1 MAGTNGNDAV
11 TEGSESGTSGWTRA
25 ERRPW
30 LAVLL
35 ATVVL
40 TFVNATSDIMEG
52 AGTHWS
58 QPILWEV
65 TSAIVIVALAPL
77 IGHAVQRWPF
87 RKDNIAGFA
96 AIHFALTFPFSLVHI
111 GFIFV
116 TRETA
121 YQLFGARY
129 GFFDDG
135 VAITLLYEWRK
146 DVLVYAAI
154 AATYWTFGY
163 IAERNRLASSP
174 PADDRIQ
181 LQDSGAAIFLSP
193 DDISHVE
200 AAGNYVEF
208 HTAARSHLVRG
219 TLSSWEQRLVARG
232 FVRVHRSR
240 LVNRSKIAALTPTRS
255 GDIEISLLDGR
266 TVAGSRRYREQL
278 SDRKSA

>member
-1 MAGTNGNDAV
+1 MAGTNGNGVV
-11 TEGSESGTSGWTRA
+11 TDGSETGASGWTRA

-77 IGHAVQRWPF
+77 IGLAVQRWPL
-87 RKDNIAGFA
+87 RKDNIAAFA
-96 AIHFALTFPFSLVHI
+96 AIHFALTFPFSLAHI

-121 YQLFGARY
+121 YRLFGGRY

-135 VAITLLYEWRK
+135 VGITLLYEWRK

-154 AATYWTFGY
+154 AATYWIFGY
-163 IAERNRLASSP
+163 IAERNRAASSP

>member
-1 MAGTNGNDAV
+1 MV
-11 TEGSESGTSGWTRA
+11 TDGSETGASGWTRA

-77 IGHAVQRWPF
+77 IGLAVQRWPL
-87 RKDNIAGFA
+87 RKDNIAAFA
-96 AIHFALTFPFSLVHI
+96 AIHFALTFPFSLAHI

-121 YQLFGARY
+121 YRLFGGRY

-154 AATYWTFGY
+154 AATYWIFGY
-163 IAERNRLASSP
+163 IAERNRVASSP

-266 TVAGSRRYREQL
+266 TVAGSRRYRAQL

>member
-1 MAGTNGNDAV
+1 MTD
-11 TEGSESGTSGWTRA
+11 GSETGASGWTRA
-25 ERRPW
+25 EWRPW

-65 TSAIVIVALAPL
+65 TSAIIIVALAPL
-77 IGHAVQRWPF
+77 VGRAVQRWPL

-96 AIHFALTFPFSLVHI
+96 ATHFALTVPFSLAHI

-121 YQLFGARY
+121 YRLFGGRY

-135 VAITLLYEWRK
+135 IAITLLYEWRK

-163 IAERNRLASSP
+163 IAERNRAASSP

-181 LQDSGAAIFLSP
+181 LQDRGAAIFLSP
-193 DDISHVE
+193 DEISHVE

-208 HTAARSHLVRG
+208 HTTDKSHLVRG
-219 TLSSWEQRLVARG
+219 TLASWEARLIARG

-266 TVAGSRRYREQL
+266 TVAGSRRYRAGFSE
-278 SDRKSA
+278 RKPA

>member
-1 MAGTNGNDAV
+1 MTDGSETGTNG
-11 TEGSESGTSGWTRA
+11 WPRA
-25 ERRPW
+25 EWRPW

-35 ATVVL
+35 ATLVL

-65 TSAIVIVALAPL
+65 TSAIIIVALAPFV
-77 IGHAVQRWPF
+77 GHAVQRWPL
-87 RKDNIAGFA
+87 RKDNFAGFA
-96 AIHFALTFPFSLVHI
+96 AIQIGLTIPFSLAHI

-121 YQLFGARY
+121 YMLFGARY

-181 LQDSGAAIFLSP
+181 LQDGGAAIFLSP
-193 DDISHVE
+193 DEISHVE

-208 HTAARSHLVRG
+208 HTADKSHLVRG
-219 TLSSWEQRLVARG
+219 TLASWEERLTARG

-240 LVNRSKIAALTPTRS
+240 LVNRSQIAALTPTRS
-255 GDIEISLLDGR
+255 GDFEISLADGR
-266 TVAGSRRYREQL
+266 TVAGSRRYRAQL
-278 SDRKSA
+278 GERKPA

>member
-1 MAGTNGNDAV
+1 VTKGDETGTNGWA
-11 TEGSESGTSGWTRA
+11 RA
-25 ERRPW
+25 EWRPW
-30 LAVLL
+30 LAILFACL
-35 ATVVL
+35 VL

-52 AGTHWS
+52 VGTHWS

-65 TSAIVIVALAPL
+65 TSAIIILALAPL
-77 IGHAVQRWPF
+77 IGIAVQRWPL
-87 RKDNIAGFA
+87 RKDNIAAFA
-96 AIHFALTFPFSLVHI
+96 VIHFALTFPFSLAHI

-121 YQLFGARY
+121 YKMVGARY

-154 AATYWTFGY
+154 AATYWIFDY
-163 IAERNRLASSP
+163 IAERNRAASSP
-174 PADDRIQ
+174 PADDRIK
-181 LQDSGAAIFLSP
+181 LQDGGAAVFLSP

-208 HTAARSHLVRG
+208 HTAEKSHLVRG
-219 TLSSWEQRLVARG
+219 TLASCEERLIARG

-240 LVNRSKIAALTPTRS
+240 LVNRTKVAALTPTRS
-255 GDIEISLLDGR
+255 GDFEISLLDGR
-266 TVAGSRRYREQL
+266 TVAGSRRYRAQL
-278 SDRKSA
+278 TESKSA